1 LRGAENQSRPLNRH
15 QDSCQP
21 QRLDNGQV
29 YKKLNY
35 KKPFDPLIFVTLQLL
50 QLSLSFNF
58 PNAFHPHSNPSTR
71 SSRSHFVIYTIDAPM
86 YLADS
91 CLSCL
96 ILLCRCLE
104 STLLPFKP
112 LTESLS
118 MTVVLRCP
126 AHSSATA
133 VALRA
138 SENGNWIT
146 S

>member
-1 LRGAENQSRPLNRH
+1 
-15 QDSCQP
+15 
-21 QRLDNGQV
+21 
-29 YKKLNY
+29 
-35 KKPFDPLIFVTLQLL
+35 
-50 QLSLSFNF
+50 
-58 PNAFHPHSNPSTR
+58 
-71 SSRSHFVIYTIDAPM
+71 M

-118 MTVVLRCP
+118 MTVVPRCP

-133 VALRA
+133 VALRRLKMVIGQPLKGRYQTFVSVSHANDQKETLISARGVPIPHESGTAFVFSSPTPQVLYLLYCLATCALKALA
-138 SENGNWIT
+138 STEIDSRPSGL
-146 S
+146 SVRPGASRQ